1 MADSSEKG
9 REARRLALLKKVQEV
24 NPETGSI
31 GVPKKQT
38 TRKVDVRTGLIR
50 NEKAKK

>member
-9 REARRLALLKKVQEV
+9 QEARRLALLKKVQEV

-31 GVPKKQT
+31 GTLKKQT
-38 TRKVDVRTGLIR
+38 SHKVDIRTGEIR
-50 NEKAKK
+50 RDKK